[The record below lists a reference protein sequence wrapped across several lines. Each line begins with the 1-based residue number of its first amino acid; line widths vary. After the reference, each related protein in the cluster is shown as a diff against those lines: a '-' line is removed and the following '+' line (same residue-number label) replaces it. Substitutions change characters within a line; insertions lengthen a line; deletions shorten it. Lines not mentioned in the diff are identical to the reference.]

1 MEACANSS
9 QILRST
15 GSLRREGNGN
25 YSQWDA
31 APTDHAYAGM
41 LRLWDG
47 RAIAPFGAVPE
58 RRPLSR
64 GDRVRRVRVDYSKT
78 RAAGIG

>member
-15 GSLRREGNGN
+15 GSWRRGVNGN

-31 APTDHAYAGM
+31 APTDRAYAGM

-47 RAIAPFGAVPE
+47 PANRAGPRQSAG
-58 RRPLSR
+58 PLSR
-64 GDRVRRVRVDYSKT
+64 ATAYRGRIDYSKT
-78 RAAGIG
+78 RAAVIG